1 MLTQQEY
8 LALDATAM
16 SLGLKKGDFTSSE
29 LINVAIE
36 QARKVNPTLNALAG
50 ECYEQAQHRAAD
62 EGRTKNGNSVV
73 EGLPFLIK
81 DLSPLA
87 GLPQSN
93 GSRLY
98 QGFTPTHNAAIVQ
111 RYLDAGL
118 IVIGKTNTPEFGLT
132 LTTEPVANGAT
143 RNPWNQG
150 FSTGGSSGG
159 AAAAVAAGI
168 VPVAH
173 ATDGGGSIRIPAA
186 CCGLFGLKPSSG
198 LTSIDNQL
206 GDCWSGMSVGHVVS
220 RSVRDSALFLD
231 VITLQQAKLFPIPAT
246 PVRFATV
253 IDNPPCSLKIAL
265 QIQHPFGE
273 PIDPECLQAIEETAQ
288 LCESL
293 GHQIEQVEH
302 PANYKAATGAMNTL
316 VCIHTYQNVKKRL
329 DELDTD
335 LETADLETSTR
346 QMAQMGAR
354 FSATDYLRA
363 RDTLNAAATE
373 MQTFHARYDVLLS
386 PVLTKKTARL
396 GWLNM
401 NASDLNEYGSRYRSY
416 SGFTAL
422 YNGTGQPSASLP
434 MHTGANGLP
443 VGVMATAAWG
453 DDALLLQFAR
463 QLEKAKPWQLLAPMA
478 VSE

>member
-16 SLGLKKGDFTSSE
+16 SGGLKNGDFTSSE
-29 LINVAIE
+29 LIASAIE
-36 QARKVNPTLNALAG
+36 QAHKVNPFVNALTG
-50 ECYEQAQHRAAD
+50 ECYEQAQRHAVEQD
-62 EGRTKNGNSVV
+62 QTKESHSAVA
-73 EGLPFLIK
+73 GLPFLIK

-98 QGFTPTHNAAIVQ
+98 QGFVAAQNAAIVQ
-111 RYLDAGL
+111 EYLDAGL
-118 IVIGKTNTPEFGLT
+118 IVLGKTNTPEFGLT

-143 RNPWNQG
+143 RNPWNPDY
-150 FSTGGSSGG
+150 STGGSSGG

-186 CCGLFGLKPSSG
+186 CCGLFGLKPSRG
-198 LTSIDNQL
+198 LTAIENEL

-220 RSVRDSALFLD
+220 RSVCDSALLLD
-231 VITLQQAKLFPIPAT
+231 VIRLHKAKLFPKPAT
-246 PVRFATV
+246 PAQFATG
-253 IDNPPCSLKIAL
+253 IDTPPGRLNIAL
-265 QIQHPFGE
+265 QTQHPFGE
-273 PIDPECLQAIEETAQ
+273 PIDSECLRALEETAQ

-293 GHQIEQVEH
+293 GHHVESVEH
-302 PANYKAATGAMNTL
+302 PADYKAATGAMNTL
-316 VCIHTYQNVKKRL
+316 VCIHTFQNVNKRL
-329 DELDTD
+329 DELGKD

-363 RDTLNAAATE
+363 RDTLNAAAAE

-386 PVLTKKTARL
+386 PVLTKTTARL

-434 MHTGANGLP
+434 MHSDTNGLP

-453 DDALLLQFAR
+453 GDALLLQFAR
-463 QLEKAKPWQLLAPMA
+463 QLEEARPWPLFAPIA
-478 VSE
+478 VSG

>member
-16 SLGLKKGDFTSSE
+16 SRGLKNGDFTSPE
-29 LINVAIE
+29 LINLAIE
-36 QARKVNPTLNALAG
+36 QARRVNPTLNAITG
-50 ECYEQAQHRAAD
+50 ECYEQAKLNAAD
-62 EGRTKNGNSVV
+62 KGRTKNRHSAVA
-73 EGLPFLIK
+73 GLPFLIK

-87 GLPQSN
+87 GLRQSN

-98 QGFTPTHNAAIVQ
+98 QGFIPNHSAAIVQ
-111 RYLDAGL
+111 QYLDAGL
-118 IVIGKTNTPEFGLT
+118 IVLGKTNTPEFGLT

-143 RNPWNQG
+143 SNPWNQDY
-150 FSTGGSSGG
+150 STGGSSGG

-186 CCGLFGLKPSSG
+186 CCGLFGLKPSRG
-198 LTSIDNQL
+198 LTSIDNEL

-231 VITLQQAKLFPIPAT
+231 VITLKQAELFPKPAT

-253 IDNPPCSLKIAL
+253 IDTPPRSLKIAL
-265 QIQHPFGE
+265 QIQHPFGK
-273 PIDPECLQAIEETAQ
+273 PIDPECLQAIEDTAQ

-293 GHQIEQVEH
+293 GHQIEPVEH
-302 PANYKAATGAMNTL
+302 PADYKAATRAMNTL
-316 VCIHTYQNVKKRL
+316 VCIHTHQNVKKRL

-335 LETADLETSTR
+335 IETADLETSTR
-346 QMAQMGAR
+346 QMAQMGAQ

-363 RDTLNAAATE
+363 RDTLNATAGK
-373 MQTFHARYDVLLS
+373 MQKFHSRYDVLLS
-386 PVLTKKTARL
+386 PVLTKQTARL
-396 GWLNM
+396 RWLNM
-401 NASDLNEYGSRYRSY
+401 NASDLNNYGGRYRSY

-434 MHTGANGLP
+434 MRIGANGLP

-453 DDALLLQFAR
+453 GDALLLQFAR
-463 QLEKAKPWQLLAPMA
+463 QLEEARPWPLLAPMA

>member
-16 SLGLKKGDFTSSE
+16 SGGLKNGDFTSSE
-29 LINVAIE
+29 LIASAIE
-36 QARKVNPTLNALAG
+36 QARKVNPSVNALTG
-50 ECYEQAQHRAAD
+50 ECYEQAQRRAAEQD
-62 EGRTKNGNSVV
+62 QTKESHSAVA
-73 EGLPFLIK
+73 GLPFLIK

-87 GLPQSN
+87 GLLQSN

-98 QGFTPTHNAAIVQ
+98 QGFVAAQNAAIVQ
-111 RYLDAGL
+111 EYLDAGL
-118 IVIGKTNTPEFGLT
+118 IVLGKTNTPEFGLT

-143 RNPWNQG
+143 RNPWNPDY
-150 FSTGGSSGG
+150 STGGSSGG
-159 AAAAVAAGI
+159 AVAAVAAGI

-186 CCGLFGLKPSSG
+186 CCGLFGLKPSRG
-198 LTSIDNQL
+198 LTAIENEL

-231 VITLQQAKLFPIPAT
+231 VIRLHEAKLFPIPAT
-246 PVRFATV
+246 PAQFSTG
-253 IDNPPCSLKIAL
+253 IDTPPGRLNIAL
-265 QIQHPFGE
+265 QTQHPFGE
-273 PIDPECLQAIEETAQ
+273 PIDSECLRAVEETAQ

-293 GHQIEQVEH
+293 GHHVESVEH
-302 PANYKAATGAMNTL
+302 PADYKAATGAMNTL
-316 VCIHTYQNVKKRL
+316 VCIHTYQNVNKRL
-329 DELDTD
+329 DELGKD

-363 RDTLNAAATE
+363 RDTLNATAAE

-386 PVLTKKTARL
+386 PVLTKTTARL

-434 MHTGANGLP
+434 MHIDANGLP

-453 DDALLLQFAR
+453 GDALLLQFAR
-463 QLEKAKPWQLLAPMA
+463 QLEEARPWPLFAPIA
-478 VSE
+478 VSG

>member
-8 LALDATAM
+8 LTLDATAM
-16 SLGLKKGDFTSSE
+16 SGGLKNGDFTSSE
-29 LINVAIE
+29 LIASAIE
-36 QARKVNPTLNALAG
+36 QAHKVNPAINALTA
-50 ECYEQAQHRAAD
+50 ECYEQAQRHAVEQDRA
-62 EGRTKNGNSVV
+62 RNSHSAVA
-73 EGLPFLIK
+73 GLPFLIK
-81 DLSPLA
+81 DLTPLA
-87 GLPQSN
+87 GLLQSN

-98 QGFTPTHNAAIVQ
+98 QGFIATQSATIV
-111 RYLDAGL
+111 REYLDSGL
-118 IVIGKTNTPEFGLT
+118 IVLGKTNTPEFGLT
-132 LTTEPVANGAT
+132 LTTEPVVNGAT
-143 RNPWNQG
+143 RNPWNPNY
-150 FSTGGSSGG
+150 STGGSSGG

-186 CCGLFGLKPSSG
+186 CCGLFGLKPSRG
-198 LTSIDNQL
+198 LTAIENEL

-231 VITLQQAKLFPIPAT
+231 VIRLQEAKLFPKPAM
-246 PVRFATV
+246 PVQFAAGLDTSPV
-253 IDNPPCSLKIAL
+253 SLKIAL
-265 QIQHPFGE
+265 QTQHPFGE
-273 PIDPECLQAIEETAQ
+273 PIDSECLRALEDTAQ

-293 GHQIEQVEH
+293 GHHVEPVEH
-302 PANYKAATGAMNTL
+302 PADYKAATRAMNTL

-329 DELDTD
+329 DELGTD
-335 LETADLETSTR
+335 IETAELETSTR

-354 FSATDYLRA
+354 FSATEYLRA
-363 RDTLNAAATE
+363 RDTLNAAAAE
-373 MQTFHARYDVLLS
+373 MQTFHAHYDILLS

-401 NASDLNEYGSRYRSY
+401 NACDLNEYSSRYRSY

-434 MHTGANGLP
+434 MHSDANGLP
-443 VGVMATAAWG
+443 VGVMASAAWG
-453 DDALLLQFAR
+453 GDALLLQFAR
-463 QLEKAKPWQLLAPMA
+463 QLEKARPWPLLASMA

>member
-16 SLGLKKGDFTSSE
+16 SGGLKNGDFTSSE
-29 LINVAIE
+29 LIASAIE
-36 QARKVNPTLNALAG
+36 QARKVNPSINALTG
-50 ECYEQAQHRAAD
+50 ECYEQAQHHAVEQD
-62 EGRTKNGNSVV
+62 QTKEGHSAVA
-73 EGLPFLIK
+73 GLPFLIK

-87 GLPQSN
+87 GLLQSN

-98 QGFTPTHNAAIVQ
+98 QGFVAAQNAAIVQ
-111 RYLDAGL
+111 EYLDAGL
-118 IVIGKTNTPEFGLT
+118 IVLGKTNTPEFGLT

-143 RNPWNQG
+143 RNPWNPDY
-150 FSTGGSSGG
+150 STGGSSGG

-186 CCGLFGLKPSSG
+186 CCGLFGLKPSRG
-198 LTSIDNQL
+198 LTAIENEL

-231 VITLQQAKLFPIPAT
+231 VIRLHKAKLFPKPITPAQ
-246 PVRFATV
+246 FATG
-253 IDNPPCSLKIAL
+253 IDTAPGRLNIAL
-265 QIQHPFGE
+265 QTQHPFGE
-273 PIDPECLQAIEETAQ
+273 PIDSECLQALEETAQ

-293 GHQIEQVEH
+293 GHHVEPAEH
-302 PANYKAATGAMNTL
+302 PADYKAAIGAMNTL

-329 DELDTD
+329 DGLGKD

-363 RDTLNAAATE
+363 RDTLNAAAAE

-386 PVLTKKTARL
+386 PVLTKTTARL

-434 MHTGANGLP
+434 MYSDANGLP

-453 DDALLLQFAR
+453 GDALLLQFAR
-463 QLEKAKPWQLLAPMA
+463 QLEEARPWPLFAPIA
-478 VSE
+478 VSG